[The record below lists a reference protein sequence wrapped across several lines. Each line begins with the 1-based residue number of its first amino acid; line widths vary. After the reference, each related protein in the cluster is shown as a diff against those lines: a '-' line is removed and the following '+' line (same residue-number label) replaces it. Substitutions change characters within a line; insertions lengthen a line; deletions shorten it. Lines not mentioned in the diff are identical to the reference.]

1 MLPIFSRYKCE
12 TTLQTPKL
20 IVHKLMVHIIMR
32 HIHILFRVYGCRTH
46 YSHVQYIANTSLWS
60 WLWSATIKIIET
72 GQSLSRQRI
81 KSSGTAKAIFK

>member
-1 MLPIFSRYKCE
+1 M
-12 TTLQTPKL
+12 
-20 IVHKLMVHIIMR
+20 
-32 HIHILFRVYGCRTH
+32 FRVYPRRTH

-60 WLWSATIKIIET
+60 WLWSAAIKIIET